1 MVEQPMEGQG
11 KSGGRTRQ
19 KGGKTALRRGLA
31 EGKCGG
37 GRMIFFIEERHILK
51 FLRTFASR
59 KQYARMITKLYNDNP
74 NVREV
79 RRIADMLRDGGVAI
93 LPTDTLY
100 AFACSMEHKRAVEEI
115 AQLKGFKIKQAKYSM
130 LCSSLSQASE
140 YVRAM
145 DRDTFAL
152 LKRCLPG
159 PFTFIMEA
167 SGNVPRNYQNSNKT
181 IGIRVPDNEILRA
194 IIEEVG
200 APLIATSV
208 RPIGEEDE
216 VENYTDPEL
225 IHDRFGGRVAVVVDG
240 GIADAEPS
248 TVIDCSDG
256 IELVRQGKGIV
267 EL

>member
-1 MVEQPMEGQG
+1 MGE
-11 KSGGRTRQ
+11 
-19 KGGKTALRRGLA
+19 
-31 EGKCGG
+31 GG
-37 GRMIFFIEERHILK
+37 GEFFTKYLRILIFFVPLQPE
-51 FLRTFASR
+51 
-59 KQYARMITKLYNDNP
+59 KQQSRMITKLYNDNP

-79 RRIADMLRDGGVAI
+79 RHIADMLRNGGVVI
-93 LPTDTLY
+93 VPTDTLY

-145 DRDTFAL
+145 DKEVFAL

-208 RPIGEEDE
+208 RPIGEDDE

-225 IHDRFGGRVAVVVDG
+225 IHDRFGSRVDVVVDG

-256 IELVRQGKGIV
+256 AELLRQGKGV
-267 EL
+267 VDL

>member
-1 MVEQPMEGQG
+1 
-11 KSGGRTRQ
+11 
-19 KGGKTALRRGLA
+19 
-31 EGKCGG
+31 
-37 GRMIFFIEERHILK
+37 
-51 FLRTFASR
+51 
-59 KQYARMITKLYNDNP
+59 MITKLYNDNP

-100 AFACSMEHKRAVEEI
+100 AFACALDNKRGVEAI
-115 AQLKGFKIKQAKYSM
+115 AQLKGFKLKQAKYSM

-145 DRDTFAL
+145 DKDVFAL

-167 SGNVPRNYQNSNKT
+167 SGAVPRNYQNSNKT
-181 IGIRVPDNEILRA
+181 IGIRVPYNGILRA
-194 IIEEVG
+194 VVEELG
-200 APLIATSV
+200 MPLIATSV
-208 RPIGEEDE
+208 RPIGEDDE

-225 IHDRFGGRVAVVVDG
+225 IHERFGGRVDVVVDG
-240 GIADAEPS
+240 GIADPDPS

-256 IELVRQGKGIV
+256 IELVRQGKGIMD
-267 EL
+267 